1 MQSQLERATH
11 RSWCNYTL
19 CLFPAH
25 IPFCPN
31 SLLFGN
37 QAMLVTSY
45 STHAPVNLW
54 CEHVLFWGNDMEAKT
69 TRGYRLSLQ
78 TVWLQSPVSNLNLLC
93 HLKSPW
99 TNLTLACNNRL
110 EECLSV
116 LCVWPQAYLLW
127 SWHWKI
133 MTHTHTHTLSNPQTQ
148 EINQN
153 YMQHHG
159 LLTAEHVTQTHEH
172 WDKTSLR
179 HLHLFFKLSLKQH
192 SKCVS
197 L

>member
-1 MQSQLERATH
+1 
-11 RSWCNYTL
+11 
-19 CLFPAH
+19 
-25 IPFCPN
+25 
-31 SLLFGN
+31 
-37 QAMLVTSY
+37 MLVTSY

-116 LCVWPQAYLLW
+116 LCVRPQAYLLW

-133 MTHTHTHTLSNPQTQ
+133 MTHAHTHTQSNSQTQ

-153 YMQHHG
+153 YMQHRG
-159 LLTAEHVTQTHEH
+159 LLAADSMWHRHMNTGIKLCSGIYIFFFFFYSH
-172 WDKTSLR
+172 WSNIQYTFLYKGKENVDPSGSN
-179 HLHLFFKLSLKQH
+179 HLIADCAKRKDACFANASYTIT
-192 SKCVS
+192 
-197 L
+197 

>member
-1 MQSQLERATH
+1 MFSSNYQPSYIICSQWAQERPTDPDVITHYASSRPTYHSVPIPCCLEIR
-11 RSWCNYTL
+11 
-19 CLFPAH
+19 
-25 IPFCPN
+25 
-31 SLLFGN
+31 
-37 QAMLVTSY
+37 AMLVTSY

-78 TVWLQSPVSNLNLLC
+78 TVRLQSPVSNLNLLC

-116 LCVWPQAYLLW
+116 VCVWVSVWPQAYLLW

-133 MTHTHTHTLSNPQTQ
+133 MTTHTHTHTYTQ

-153 YMQHHG
+153 YMQHRVCI
-159 LLTAEHVTQTHEH
+159 TP
-172 WDKTSLR
+172 KSM
-179 HLHLFFKLSLKQH
+179 
-192 SKCVS
+192 
-197 L
+197 